1 MAHRR
6 MTAEQRARVFKA
18 LSDPRRVDMIDLL
31 SRGGSMCGTALA
43 ESLGISVA
51 LMCHHGKVLTEAGI
65 LKKQRVGQLRVCTI
79 DLESIREATG
89 AWIDGP
95 PSGNGPVV
103 EVTRSQPAAPGRTQS
118 PPGRARKPSPSR
130 KRSTPKTA

>member
-1 MAHRR
+1 MASRR

-31 SRGGSMCGTALA
+31 ARDGSMCGTSLA

-89 AWIDGP
+89 GWIGENAHDVDGAED
-95 PSGNGPVV
+95 VK
-103 EVTRSQPAAPGRTQS
+103 RSRAAAPAQKQS
-118 PPGRARKPSPSR
+118 RPPRARTASPSR